1 MTETHLGRWAAENGR
16 DCTRV
21 WSERITLPAPRPAV
35 RRVGV
40 TVAAAVMLAASLA
53 APAQAHRGG
62 LSRASEASL
71 VPVAVSVAV
80 PAILIGATIG
90 VTVGLTVKA
99 VESTAQGT
107 VWVLERASDGVQ
119 FSVRF
124 VSDAVG
130 ASVVGVGTAVT
141 VSVLG
146 TGYILSKA
154 GEVIAF
160 IPNEIGASLLHNERV
175 TRKDEVL
182 R

>member
-1 MTETHLGRWAAENGR
+1 MTRTPQSPWTAETLDH
-16 DCTRV
+16 
-21 WSERITLPAPRPAV
+21 RPAI
-35 RRVGV
+35 RPEPRTG
-40 TVAAAVMLAASLA
+40 AASWFSMSRTSSAMTAALLLAASFGT
-53 APAQAHRGG
+53 PAHAHRGG

-71 VPVAVSVAV
+71 LPVAVSVAV
-80 PAILIGATIG
+80 PAILIGAAIG
-90 VTVGLTVKA
+90 VTAGLTVKA

-107 VWVLERASDGVQ
+107 VWVLERASDGAQ

-141 VSVLG
+141 VSVVG

-160 IPNEIGASLLHNERV
+160 VPNEIGASLLHNERI

>member
-1 MTETHLGRWAAENGR
+1 MSHGGLNASRPQVGARVEGLKGYARTPRRPLRRWGAGLLA
-16 DCTRV
+16 T
-21 WSERITLPAPRPAV
+21 TML
-35 RRVGV
+35 
-40 TVAAAVMLAASLA
+40 TVSLV

-71 VPVAVSVAV
+71 FPVAVSVAV
-80 PAILIGATIG
+80 PAVLIGAAVG

-124 VSDAVG
+124 VGDAVT
-130 ASVVGVGTAVT
+130 ASAVGVGTAVT
-141 VSVLG
+141 VSVVG
-146 TGYILSKA
+146 TGYIVSK
-154 GEVIAF
+154 GSEVIAF
-160 IPNEIGASLLHNERV
+160 VPNEIGASLMHNERV
-175 TRKDEVL
+175 TRKDEGL

>member
-1 MTETHLGRWAAENGR
+1 MTKNPRSRWTADTLERRTSVRIERRSPAAHR
-16 DCTRV
+16 AAMTRGG
-21 WSERITLPAPRPAV
+21 SAMTAALLLAV
-35 RRVGV
+35 
-40 TVAAAVMLAASLA
+40 SLA
-53 APAQAHRGG
+53 APAHAHRGG

-141 VSVLG
+141 VSVVG

-160 IPNEIGASLLHNERV
+160 VPNEMGASLLHNERV